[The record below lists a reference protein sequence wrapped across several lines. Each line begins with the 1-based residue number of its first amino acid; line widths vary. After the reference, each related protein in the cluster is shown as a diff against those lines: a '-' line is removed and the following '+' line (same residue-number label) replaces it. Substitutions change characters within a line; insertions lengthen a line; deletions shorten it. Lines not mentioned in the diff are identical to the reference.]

1 MSLNLTSP
9 SKLYKLFIQK
19 CPIHT
24 VPLIGMDQY
33 HHADSKS
40 MHPISLT
47 ANKSASHS
55 ATNINLIELKKFA
68 AKRTYILLTGEEN
81 YPLDDKILLEKKD
94 LILSLTTDCIGLACF
109 EIAKVIKKIN
119 AKKFT
124 TINDFMKSIQDLSLD
139 TDDVGII
146 AKPQKVQ
153 ALSAKGFLEDKI
165 TYSPSEKFK
174 TKHLIDKMYPIF
186 SPNVFDEEI
195 IVFNIND
202 SFVVADPISYF
213 LTESNQLAVEIKIDI
228 QNKNS
233 IELFKI

>member
-1 MSLNLTSP
+1 MSLNLSSP
-9 SKLYKLFIQK
+9 AKLYKLFIQK

-24 VPLIGMDQY
+24 VPLIGVDQY

-47 ANKSASHS
+47 ANKSASQS
-55 ATNINLIELKKFA
+55 ATNINLIELRKFA
-68 AKRTYILLTGEEN
+68 TKRTYILLTGEEN

-94 LILSLTTDCIGLACF
+94 LILSLTTDSIGLACF

-119 AKKFT
+119 VKKFT
-124 TINDFMKSIQDLSLD
+124 TANDFMKSIQDLCLD

-146 AKPQKVQ
+146 AKPQKIQ
-153 ALSAKGFLEDKI
+153 ALKGFLEGKI
-165 TYSPSEKFK
+165 TYSPTEKFK
-174 TKHLIDKMYPIF
+174 TKHLIDKIYPIF

-195 IVFNIND
+195 IVFNFND
-202 SFVVADPISYF
+202 SFVIADPISYF

-233 IELFKI
+233 MEIFKI